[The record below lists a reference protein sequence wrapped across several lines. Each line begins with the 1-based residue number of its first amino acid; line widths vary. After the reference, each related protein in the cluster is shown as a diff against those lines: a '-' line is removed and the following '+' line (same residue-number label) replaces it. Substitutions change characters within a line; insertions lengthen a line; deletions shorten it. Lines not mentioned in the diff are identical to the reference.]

1 MRALIPVCVLMVRAS
16 GLGLASPKHV
26 PEPLMRATTP
36 REGYINVASGV
47 TLWYEVHGRGRDTV
61 IVPFASWMAPLLEPL
76 DSGRTVIYYDMRS
89 RGKSSAVT
97 DTALL
102 GIDFEVQDLEA
113 VRAFFHA
120 DRPAVIGFSYLGA
133 ISALYAARHP
143 DHVSR
148 LILISPLSPKAATAG
163 AAMRAAVTRLDTGKV
178 RALNEALRANPQSRG
193 PRELCRQ
200 FWDTMLPLYLGTSGD
215 ARGATAAVRA
225 TCDLPNESPDRFQAT
240 LQTIFTRAGDWN
252 WSAEAGAIRARTLVI
267 QGDAD
272 LVAPAASG
280 GEWAAAI
287 PGARLLTVHGG
298 GHLALTESSAL
309 ILGAVGSFLNG
320 QWPEAAHPVTPSG

>member
-1 MRALIPVCVLMVRAS
+1 MRTAV
-16 GLGLASPKHV
+16 
-26 PEPLMRATTP
+26 P

-76 DSGRTVIYYDMRS
+76 DTGRTVIYYDMRS

-133 ISALYAARHP
+133 ISALYAARYP
-143 DHVSR
+143 GHVSR
-148 LILISPLSPKAATAG
+148 LILIAPLAPKAATVG
-163 AAMRAAVTRLDTGKV
+163 PAMRAAVARLDTGKV
-178 RALNEALRANPQSRG
+178 RALNEALRANPQTRQPG
-193 PRELCRQ
+193 ELCRQ

-215 ARGATAAVRA
+215 THGATNALRA
-225 TCDLPNESPDRFQAT
+225 TCDLANESPDRFQAT
-240 LQTIFTRAGDWN
+240 LQTIFRRAGDWN
-252 WSAEAGAIRARTLVI
+252 WTAEAAAIRARTLVI

-287 PGARLLTVHGG
+287 PGARLLTVRGG
-298 GHLALTESSAL
+298 GHFALTESPAL
-309 ILGAVGSFLNG
+309 ILGAVGSFLDG
-320 QWPEAAHPVTPSG
+320 RWPEAARPVMPSG